1 MTYEKAN
8 IYKDKMIALMAVTRK
23 VKKNKDKIASEC
35 GIP

>member
-23 VKKNKDKIASEC
+23 VKKLRTK
-35 GIP
+35 

>member
-8 IYKDKMIALMAVTRK
+8 IYKDKMIALMTVTRK
-23 VKKNKDKIASEC
+23 VKDKIASEC

>member
-23 VKKNKDKIASEC
+23 EKKLRTR
-35 GIP
+35 

>member
-23 VKKNKDKIASEC
+23 VKKLRTR
-35 GIP
+35 

>member
-23 VKKNKDKIASEC
+23 VKKLRRR
-35 GIP
+35 

>member
-8 IYKDKMIALMAVTRK
+8 IYKDKMIALMAVTRSKK
-23 VKKNKDKIASEC
+23 VKDKIASEC